1 LGKSL
6 IRLESSGGPAL
17 RSAFARSRV
26 NATIW
31 LIVAALILRLVFAG
45 STGLQVDESYM
56 VASSHGFDAS
66 YFDHP
71 LASWW
76 LELAARALT
85 GSVAPIV
92 VRLPFVALSGVT
104 SWLVFIITRR
114 VFDER
119 AGFWAV
125 VAYTIAPVFSLAGCW
140 VLPDGPANA
149 ALAAFLY
156 ALIRALGLPEEK
168 PQPGWWLLAGLFA
181 GLALDAKYNT
191 SLVIAGA
198 GLGILSAP
206 SLRRALLL
214 RQVWLAGLIALAVVS
229 PVIWWNANH
238 HWISF
243 HYQGRRVSGLHL
255 RPYMPFY
262 VWGGEALFLLPW
274 VWLPMIAAL
283 IRTLRA
289 GPSQAGPWLLAWAGL
304 VPVVLFATIS
314 LWSSTHILFHWAAP
328 GELMLLPLLGRWAR
342 DFAPPR
348 LRNNVARASAALLAG
363 AMLFIAAE
371 VQFGFIP
378 NPGLLSK
385 PGKSPLLQTIDWT
398 SLAAQIPPGID
409 AIAAQRWYDAG
420 KIGYGLERAGDKIP
434 VTVVAG
440 EIHEFLFS
448 APPESFVGKTVL
460 VLSMPWNMQQTASF
474 CARFFKTFTS
484 GPVLLVKFHGQVL
497 LAIPTYIGTKMIS
510 PPVPAPNSPGITPF

>member
-6 IRLESSGGPAL
+6 IRLESSDGPTL
-17 RSAFARSRV
+17 RRAYARSR
-26 NATIW
+26 ATIG
-31 LIVAALILRLVFAG
+31 LIAAALILRLVFAG
-45 STGLQVDESYM
+45 CTGLQVDESYM
-56 VASSHGFDAS
+56 VASAHQFDAS

-92 VRLPFVALSGVT
+92 LRLPFVALSGVT
-104 SWLVFIITRR
+104 SWLIFLSTRR
-114 VFDER
+114 LFDER

-125 VAYTIAPVFSLAGCW
+125 AAYTIAPVFSLAGCW
-140 VLPDGPANA
+140 VLPDGPADA
-149 ALAAFLY
+149 ALAAFIY
-156 ALIRALGLPEEK
+156 ALIRALGLPGDK

-181 GLALDAKYNT
+181 GLALDSKYNT

-206 SLRRALLL
+206 GLRRALLH
-214 RQVWLAGLIALAVVS
+214 RQVWLAGLIALAVLS
-229 PVIWWNANH
+229 PVIWWNVHH
-238 HWISF
+238 HWISL
-243 HYQGRRVSGLHL
+243 HYQGRRVAGLHL

-283 IRTLRA
+283 ISTLRA
-289 GPSQAGPWLLAWAGL
+289 GPAQPGPWLLAWAGL
-304 VPVVLFATIS
+304 IPVVLFATIS

-342 DFAPPR
+342 DSAPPR
-348 LRNNVARASAALLAG
+348 LRNNTAWLSGALLAG

-378 NPGLLSK
+378 DIGLLSK

-434 VTVVAG
+434 VTVFAG

-448 APPESFVGKTVL
+448 APPESFVGKNVL
-460 VLSMPWNMQQTASF
+460 VLSTPWNMQQTASF
-474 CARFFKTFTS
+474 CAKFFKTFTP
-484 GPVLLVKFHGQVL
+484 GPVLAVKFDGQVL
-497 LAIPTYIGTKMIS
+497 LTIPTYIGTKMIS